1 MSLDIEPLESKIRA
15 ILSAPGVDLNTIS
28 AKRVRKRLM
37 EDDSTLTMEVVKDN
51 KEEIDDLIGRVYA
64 EVNEAEHGSEEEET
78 KSNKRRSR
86 DDEHEVDGD
95 EDEEGKAAPK
105 KKKAKKGQ
113 EKSDE
118 KLARKLSNEING
130 RATRAGKGRS
140 NGTSKKGRSKKSAKS
155 ATTVDSDDQGEDE
168 EGGKKKKKRGGGG
181 KGGFGKEYGLRYAP
195 ATSIQLTWFKSF
207 SILASLCRP
216 SFRLISCHGHRW

>member
-1 MSLDIEPLESKIRA
+1 MSFDAETLEPKIRA
-15 ILSAPGVDLNTIS
+15 ILSAPGVDLKTIS

-37 EDDSTLTMEVVKDN
+37 EDDPTLTTEVIKDN
-51 KEEIDDLIGRVYA
+51 KSEIDELIGRVYA
-64 EVNEAEHGSEEEET
+64 QVNEAEQGSEEEDT
-78 KSNKRRSR
+78 KPNKRGR
-86 DDEHEVDGD
+86 DEHEGDGD
-95 EDEEGKAAPK
+95 EDEEGEAPPK

-155 ATTVDSDDQGEDE
+155 ATTVDSDEGDDE
-168 EGGKKKKKRGGGG
+168 EGGKKKKRGGGG
-181 KGGFGKEYGLRYAP
+181 KGGFAKEYNLRYAS
-195 ATSIQLTWFKSF
+195 AALIQPTWLNSF
-207 SILASLCRP
+207 SILASLCRL
-216 SFRLISCHGHRW
+216 SSKLIRCHGHRW